1 MQTQGHVLDGA
12 DIGRDVLARRAVA
25 ARSGAYERAVL
36 VGECNAAAIDFE
48 LAHELGQ
55 LAERVDHAVHPRVE
69 LFDVHRVIERVHAT
83 FMTHRGELLSHRSAD
98 ALRGRIRI
106 EEHGVLCFE
115 LAQFVHE
122 RVECAVRDLGCI
134 LHVIQINVMVDF
146 LTQRLDALACI
157 IIEQAQRFVHATLS
171 RSKRHIGTR
180 YQCVTNVF
188 VPNEPLLTVKATH
201 CRFGWPGEL
210 Q

>member
-1 MQTQGHVLDGA
+1 MQAQRHVLDGA
-12 DIGRDVLARRAVA
+12 DVGRDVLARRAVTTCG
-25 ARSGAYERAVL
+25 STNERAVL
-36 VGECNAAAIDFE
+36 VGERNATTIDFE

-55 LAERVDHAVHPRVE
+55 LAERVDHTVHPRVE

-98 ALRGRIRI
+98 ALRGRIRV
-106 EEHGVLCFE
+106 EELGVFGFE
-115 LAQFVHE
+115 FAQFVHE
-122 RVECAVRDLGCI
+122 RIECAIRDLGRI
-134 LHVIQINVMVDF
+134 LHVVQIDVMIDF
-146 LTQRLDALACI
+146 LTQRFDALACI
-157 IIEQAQRFVHATLS
+157 IIEQAQRFVHAALS
-171 RSKRHIGTR
+171 RSKWHTSTW
-180 YQCVTNVF
+180 YLCVANVF